1 MADKD
6 RSPSESGTEDRRQT
20 ILDRRLVEQVNDLEE
35 RIGRDPAL
43 ALQLVVDP
51 LDTLSRFGLMDS
63 DTKDL
68 EVRCTQGS
76 FLDVIQLRKAIESRG
91 IANILAQKQDVP
103 TTALARTNIN
113 VVITIR
119 FCVTIC
125 WRGVCVTICVSG
137 TLAT

>member
-6 RSPSESGTEDRRQT
+6 RSPSESGVEERRQT

-51 LDTLSRFGLMDS
+51 LDTLSKFGLIDS

-76 FLDVIQLRKAIESRG
+76 FLDVVQLRKAIESRG
-91 IANILAQKQDVP
+91 IGNILAPKQDVQA
-103 TTALARTNIN
+103 TASARTNIN
-113 VVITIR
+113 VVISIQ
-119 FCVTIC
+119 FCITIC
-125 WRGVCVTICVSG
+125 WRSVCLKICVSG